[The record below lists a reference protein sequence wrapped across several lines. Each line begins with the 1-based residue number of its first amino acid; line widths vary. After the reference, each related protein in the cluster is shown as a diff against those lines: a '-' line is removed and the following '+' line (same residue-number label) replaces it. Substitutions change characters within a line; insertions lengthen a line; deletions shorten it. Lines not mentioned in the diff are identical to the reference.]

1 MTQVMVKVQGVV
13 PPWTLPDRL
22 RKAREYAALSQT
34 ELGEATGLSRRSV
47 AGYEG
52 GERAPRRHHLI
63 AWALATGVD
72 LDWLCPRQD
81 SNLQP
86 TGLWFRA
93 DFELAA

>member
-1 MTQVMVKVQGVV
+1 MTQVTVHGTV
-13 PPWTLPDRL
+13 PIWTTPDRL
-22 RKAREYAALSQT
+22 RKAREVAGLSQT
-34 ELGEATGLSRRSV
+34 ELGEATGMSRRSV

-52 GERAPRRHHLI
+52 GEREPRRHHLI

-86 TGLWFRA
+86 TDLWA
-93 DFELAA
+93 LAA